1 MEENPMKISQR
12 AQSIQESP
20 IRKLSAI
27 ANAAKARG
35 TTVYH
40 LNIGQPDIATP
51 PAFMERI
58 IHYKEKVLS
67 YGPSDGLEALK
78 TAIAKFL
85 KDEKKDMTMKAGYY
99 GSRLPEMKHGPY
111 DIPLGCV
118 TMEIRYQDPSKPIDP
133 ECTLLKNKLGAPR

>member
-1 MEENPMKISQR
+1 MAK
-12 AQSIQESP
+12 QEYE
-20 IRKLSAI
+20 ICDVDLYGEWRLVEGGY
-27 ANAAKARG
+27 NG
-35 TTVYH
+35 T
-40 LNIGQPDIATP
+40 
-51 PAFMERI
+51 M
-58 IHYKEKVLS
+58 EKVLS
-67 YGPSDGLEALK
+67 YDPETGNYTRLLKFPPQTKVPDLLSHDFCEEVYILEG
-78 TAIAKFL
+78 FL